1 MLPKIL
7 NKTSILIVLSQKG
20 DTFVPIMKTKLSVI
34 NKKAKFEY
42 EFLQTEVC
50 GIQLVGSEVK
60 SIRQGKVSISEGYC
74 YFKDGELFVK
84 GMNISDYGFGSFHET
99 VRDRKLLLKRKE
111 LNDLESKLINGLTIV
126 PYRIFLNDKGLIKME
141 IALSKGKKIHD
152 KRESIKSRDIDRD
165 MKRIQV

>member
-1 MLPKIL
+1 MK
-7 NKTSILIVLSQKG
+7 KTINIV
-20 DTFVPIMKTKLSVI
+20 
-34 NKKAKFEY
+34 NKKARFEY
-42 EFLQTEVC
+42 EFIQTEVC

-111 LNDLESKLINGLTIV
+111 LNGLETKLINGLTIV
-126 PYRIFLNDKGLIKME
+126 PYRVFLNDKGLIKME
-141 IALSKGKKIHD
+141 IALAKGKKIHD
-152 KRESIKSRDIDRD
+152 KRETIKNRDLDRD
-165 MKRIQV
+165 MKRI

>member
-1 MLPKIL
+1 MK
-7 NKTSILIVLSQKG
+7 KSINI
-20 DTFVPIMKTKLSVI
+20 I
-34 NKKAKFEY
+34 NKKARFEY

-50 GIQLVGSEVK
+50 GIQLLGSEVK

-111 LNDLESKLINGLTIV
+111 LNGLETKLINGLTIV
-126 PYRIFLNDKGLIKME
+126 PYRVFLNEKGLIKME
-141 IALSKGKKIHD
+141 IALAKGKKIHD
-152 KRESIKSRDIDRD
+152 KRETIKNRDLDRD
-165 MKRIQV
+165 MKRF

>member
-1 MLPKIL
+1 MK
-7 NKTSILIVLSQKG
+7 KSINI
-20 DTFVPIMKTKLSVI
+20 I
-34 NKKAKFEY
+34 NKKARFEY
-42 EFLQTEVC
+42 EFLQTDIV
-50 GIQLVGSEVK
+50 GISLLGSEVK

-111 LNDLESKLINGLTIV
+111 LNSLESKLMNGLTIV
-126 PYRIFLNDKGLIKME
+126 PYRVFINEKGLIKME
-141 IALSKGKKIHD
+141 IALAKGKNIHD

-165 MKRIQV
+165 MKRNLK

>member
-1 MLPKIL
+1 MK
-7 NKTSILIVLSQKG
+7 KSINIV
-20 DTFVPIMKTKLSVI
+20 
-34 NKKAKFEY
+34 NKKARFEY
-42 EFLQTEVC
+42 EFLQTEIV

-126 PYRIFLNDKGLIKME
+126 PYRVFLNDKGLIKME
-141 IALSKGKKIHD
+141 IVLSKGKKIHD
-152 KRESIKSRDIDRD
+152 KRESIKSRDLDRELN
-165 MKRIQV
+165 KVKKYV

>member
-1 MLPKIL
+1 MIRKII
-7 NKTSILIVLSQKG
+7 NI
-20 DTFVPIMKTKLSVI
+20 I
-34 NKKAKFEY
+34 NKRAKFEY
-42 EFLQTEVC
+42 EFIQTEVC

-111 LNDLESKLINGLTIV
+111 LNGLETKLINGLTIV
-126 PYRIFLNDKGLIKME
+126 PYRVFLNDKGLIKME
-141 IALSKGKKIHD
+141 IALAKGKKIHD
-152 KRESIKSRDIDRD
+152 KRETIKNRDLDRD
-165 MKRIQV
+165 MKRDFK

>member
-1 MLPKIL
+1 MK
-7 NKTSILIVLSQKG
+7 KSINIV
-20 DTFVPIMKTKLSVI
+20 
-34 NKKAKFEY
+34 NKKARFEY

-74 YFKDGELFVK
+74 YFKDGELFIK

-111 LNDLESKLINGLTIV
+111 LNGLESKLINGLTIV
-126 PYRIFLNDKGLIKME
+126 PYRVFLNDKGLIKME
-141 IALSKGKKIHD
+141 IALAKGKKIHD
-152 KRESIKSRDIDRD
+152 KRETIKNRDIDRD
-165 MKRIQV
+165 MKRTI

>member
-1 MLPKIL
+1 MK
-7 NKTSILIVLSQKG
+7 KSINIV
-20 DTFVPIMKTKLSVI
+20 
-34 NKKAKFEY
+34 NKKARFEY
-42 EFLQTEVC
+42 EFLQTEIV

-126 PYRIFLNDKGLIKME
+126 PYRVFLNDKGLIKME

-165 MKRIQV
+165 IKRNQI

>member
-1 MLPKIL
+1 MK
-7 NKTSILIVLSQKG
+7 KSINIV
-20 DTFVPIMKTKLSVI
+20 
-34 NKKAKFEY
+34 NKKARFEY

-74 YFKDGELFVK
+74 YFKDGELFIK

-111 LNDLESKLINGLTIV
+111 LNGLESKLINGITIV
-126 PYRIFLNDKGLIKME
+126 PYRVFLNDKGLIKME
-141 IALSKGKKIHD
+141 IALAKGKKIHD
-152 KRESIKSRDIDRD
+152 KRETIKNRDIDRD
-165 MKRIQV
+165 MKRTI